1 MLENEELEEQQ
12 EWESTE
18 TAIIEEVKT
27 FAKRSAEQYKDLYK
41 RMRSERAFAAGE
53 QWTDADDT
61 NRGNGRAKATINL
74 CSIFINAVVNP
85 FSARPFKFKAVPRW
99 SQDEFVNANAAAG
112 RLDVEAGL
120 ANVGMPVNNIKDEI
134 VKLNERLTALQNEF
148 STNESNAEGL
158 YDSVSVGLGF
168 TYATIDEENGEKKIK
183 YLHIEDQT
191 MVIVDP
197 DAKGVALEQAD
208 RIGVV
213 DFMGYEDAKDKF
225 GDDIVRTG
233 NSEDAKLYNF
243 GSCWEVP
250 KDHVAIITYFRK
262 EGHSVEYFR
271 LCGDHIVDYG
281 VFEGLDYL
289 PVFAF
294 TGDRIWLKDKRT
306 FAGMIRK
313 IKAEQKTINYA
324 QSQLIERLAKSPK
337 GFFIGYSESFEGNEA
352 GYQNAH
358 FGNNMVVEGNLHAEG
373 DSDPSRLPL
382 PQYVEPHVLTDDLQA
397 VINASINQ
405 MSVAT
410 GISPNGIVEQNLTD
424 KKTATEV
431 LLRTK
436 TSQSNVSNYIDHAK
450 ETIRISGTVLAHL
463 CIMLYGIDLPKGS
476 YDIVVEEGCVSLTKM
491 EEDREKLLALA
502 QIVPESFKPL
512 ITTKIVRTLDIEGG
526 NELSQQLF
534 NMLPAEL
541 RGGVPSWQEFQA
553 QAIQM
558 QQLQQQIAQMQ
569 AENKQL
575 NDQLT
580 QAQLR
585 TTTDLIMEDKKFEH
599 QVQLKELDFA
609 HDQQATAQDMVL
621 DAKKEQF
628 KAQQDLAKQAQ
639 ESKTRIAEKVVET
652 TMAPPNV
659 IVQNPDNTQMPL

>member
-1 MLENEELEEQQ
+1 MLEDEEFNEQR

-18 TAIIEEVKT
+18 NEIIEEVKT
-27 FAKRSAEQYKDLYK
+27 FAKRSAEHYSDLYK
-41 RMRSERAFAAGE
+41 RIRSERAFAAGE
-53 QWTDADDT
+53 QWNDADDT

-85 FSARPFKFKAVPRW
+85 FSARPFKFKAVPRYA
-99 SQDEFVNANAAAG
+99 QDNFVNANAEAG
-112 RLDVEAGL
+112 RLDVQAGL
-120 ANVGMPVNNIKDEI
+120 ANVGMPNINDEV
-134 VKLNERLTALQNEF
+134 VKLNDYLTKLQNDF

-168 TYATIDEENGEKKIK
+168 SYATIDEENGEKNIK

-191 MVIVDP
+191 MVILDP
-197 DAKGVALEQAD
+197 DAKGVALEQSD

-213 DFMGYEDAKDKF
+213 DFMNYEDAKDKF
-225 GDDIVRTG
+225 GEDIVRSG
-233 NSEDAKLYNF
+233 KSEDAKLYNF

-250 KDHVAIITYFRK
+250 KDHVAIVTYFRK
-262 EGHSVEYFR
+262 DGHSVEYFR

-294 TGDRIWLKDKRT
+294 TGERIWLKKKRT
-306 FAGMIRK
+306 FAGIVRK

-337 GFFIGYSESFEGNEA
+337 GFFIGYTEAFEGNEA

-358 FGNNMVVEGNLHAEG
+358 FGNNMVIEGNLHAEG
-373 DSDPSRLPL
+373 DKDPSRLPL
-382 PQYVEPHVLTDDLQA
+382 PQYIEPHVLTDDLQA

-424 KKTATEV
+424 QKTATEV

-512 ITTKIVRTLDIEGG
+512 ITTKIVKTLDIEGG

-553 QAIQM
+553 QAMQM
-558 QQLQQQIAQMQ
+558 QQLQQQIAQMH

-628 KAQQDLAKQAQ
+628 KAQQDLEKQAQ

-659 IVQNPDNTQMPL
+659 VIQNPDNPQMQL

>member
-1 MLENEELEEQQ
+1 MLENEELNEQQ

-18 TAIIEEVKT
+18 NAIIEEVKT
-27 FAKRSAEQYKDLYK
+27 FAKRSSEHYGDLYK

-53 QWTDADDT
+53 QWSDADSK
-61 NRGNGRAKATINL
+61 NRGEGRAQATINL

-99 SQDEFVNANAAAG
+99 SNDAYENYYVKEVADNGQPWPD
-112 RLDVEAGL
+112 
-120 ANVGMPVNNIKDEI
+120 MPQGGSNINDEI
-134 VKLNERLTALQNEF
+134 VKLNDYLTKIQNDF

-168 TYATIDEENGEKKIK
+168 TYATIDEVNGEKKIK

-197 DAKGVALEQAD
+197 DANGVALEQAD

-213 DFMGYEDAKDKF
+213 DFMNYDDAKERF
-225 GDDIVRTG
+225 GEDIVRSG
-233 NSEDAKLYNF
+233 NSEEAKLYKF

-250 KDHVAIITYFRK
+250 KDHVAIVTYFRK

-294 TGDRIWLKDKRT
+294 TGDRIWLKKQRT
-306 FAGMIRK
+306 FAGIVRK

-337 GFFIGYSESFEGNEA
+337 GFFIGYTESFEGNEA

-358 FGNNMVVEGNLHAEG
+358 FGNNMVIEGNLHAEG
-373 DSDPSRLPL
+373 DTDPSRLPL

-424 KKTATEV
+424 QKTATEV

-512 ITTKIVRTLDIEGG
+512 ITTKIVKTLDIEGG

-553 QAIQM
+553 QAMQM

-609 HDQQATAQDMVL
+609 HDQQATAQNMVL

-628 KAQQDLAKQAQ
+628 EAQQDLEKQAQ
-639 ESKTRIAEKVVET
+639 ESRTRIAEKVIDT
-652 TMAPPNV
+652 AMQPPE
-659 IVQNPDNTQMPL
+659 IVVQRPNASENQL

>member
-1 MLENEELEEQQ
+1 MLENEEFNEQE

-18 TAIIEEVKT
+18 SAIIEEVKT
-27 FAKRSAEQYKDLYK
+27 FAKRSAEQYGDLYK
-41 RMRSERAFAAGE
+41 RLRSERAFAAGE
-53 QWTDADDT
+53 QWSDADSK
-61 NRGNGRAKATINL
+61 NRGEGRATATINL

-99 SQDEFVNANAAAG
+99 SQESYENFYVKEIVDNGQPYPN
-112 RLDVEAGL
+112 
-120 ANVGMPVNNIKDEI
+120 MPQGGKINDEI
-134 VKLNERLTALQNEF
+134 VKLNDYLTKLQNDF

-168 TYATIDEENGEKKIK
+168 TYATVDEVDGEKKIK

-213 DFMGYEDAKDKF
+213 DFMGYDDAKDKF
-225 GDDIVRTG
+225 GSDIVRTG

-250 KDHVAIITYFRK
+250 KDHVAIVTYFRK

-294 TGDRIWLKDKRT
+294 TGDRIWLKKQRT
-306 FAGMIRK
+306 FAGIVRK

-337 GFFIGYSESFEGNEA
+337 GFFIGYTEAFEVNEA
-352 GYQNAH
+352 GFQNAH
-358 FGNNMVVEGNLHAEG
+358 FGNNMVIEGNLHAEG
-373 DSDPSRLPL
+373 DTDPTRLPL

-424 KKTATEV
+424 QKTATEV

-512 ITTKIVRTLDIEGG
+512 ITTKIVKTLDIEGG

-609 HDQQATAQDMVL
+609 HDQQATAQNMVL

-628 KAQQDLAKQAQ
+628 EAQQDLEKQAQ
-639 ESKTRIAEKVVET
+639 ESKTRIAEKVIET

-659 IVQNPDNTQMPL
+659 VVQNPNNPQMPM

>member
-1 MLENEELEEQQ
+1 MLENEEFNEQEE
-12 EWESTE
+12 WDNTE
-18 TAIIEEVKT
+18 KDIIEEVKT
-27 FAKRSAEQYKDLYK
+27 FAKRSNEHYKDLYD
-41 RMRSERAFAAGE
+41 RMRKERAFASGE
-53 QWTDADDT
+53 QWADSDVK
-61 NRGNGRAKATINL
+61 NRGENRAQMTINL
-74 CSIFINAVVNP
+74 CNIFINAVVNP

-99 SQDEFVNANAAAG
+99 SPERYEDFYVNEIAENG
-112 RLDVEAGL
+112 EPYP
-120 ANVGMPVNNIKDEI
+120 NMPQTTS
-134 VKLNERLTALQNEF
+134 LNEEVSRLNDLLTKLQNDY
-148 STNESNAEGL
+148 STNESNSMGL

-168 TYATIDEENGEKKIK
+168 TYATIDEVNGEKEVK

-191 MVIVDP
+191 MVILDP
-197 DAKGVALEQAD
+197 DAKGVALEQSD

-213 DFMGYEDAKDKF
+213 DFMNYEDAKDKF
-225 GDDIVRTG
+225 GEDIVKYKDP
-233 NSEDAKLYNF
+233 EKAALYNF

-250 KDHVAIITYFRK
+250 KNHVAIVTYFRK
-262 EGHSVEYFR
+262 DGHSVEYFR

-294 TGDRIWLKDKRT
+294 TGDRIWIKKQRS
-306 FAGMIRK
+306 FSGIVRK
-313 IKAEQKTINYA
+313 IKAEQKTVNYA

-337 GFFIGYSESFEGNEA
+337 GFFLGYNEA
-352 GYQNAH
+352 MEGFEDDYQNAE
-358 FGNNMVVEGNLHAEG
+358 FGTSTIIRANLTCEGLPP
-373 DSDPSRLPL
+373 DKPIPVPTYVQPS
-382 PQYVEPHVLTDDLQA
+382 VNTEDLQS

-405 MSVAT
+405 MSIAT
-410 GISPNGIVEQNLTD
+410 GVSPNGIVEQNLTD
-424 KKTATEV
+424 QKTATEV

-450 ETIRISGTVLAHL
+450 ETIRISGGVLAHL
-463 CIMLYGIDLPKGS
+463 FIMLYGIELPKGS

-512 ITTKIVRTLDIEGG
+512 ITQKLVKTLDIEGG
-526 NELSQQLF
+526 DELSQQLF
-534 NMLPAEL
+534 NMLPQEL

-585 TTTDLIMEDKKFEH
+585 TQTDLIMEDKKFEH

-609 HDQQATAQDMVL
+609 HDQQATAQNMVL
-621 DAKKEQF
+621 EAKKEQF
-628 KAQQDLAKQAQ
+628 DAQKDLEKQAM
-639 ESKTRIAEKVVET
+639 EAKTRIAEKVVDNMT
-652 TMAPPNV
+652 APPQV
-659 IVQNPDNTQMPL
+659 VTQQNPLI